1 MNKRSAMM
9 MAAGLVLTLVIGGVA
24 ISAGLTGPTASAATP
39 RVVQH
44 RRHHKPIVKTYRK
57 TITVHKQAPSSG
69 AATYAAPPVATGA
82 PMSSPYPATT
92 HTQSS
97 SGGYHDGGG
106 SDDGG
111 YSGGG
116 GGDD

>member
-1 MNKRSAMM
+1 MNKRSAML
-9 MAAGLVLTLVIGGVA
+9 MAAGLVLTLVVGGVA

-44 RRHHKPIVKTYRK
+44 HHRKPIVKTFHK

-69 AATYAAPPVATGA
+69 AVTYAAPATA
-82 PMSSPYPATT
+82 PTAPTVSPYPVTQT
-92 HTQSS
+92 HAS
-97 SGGYHDGGG
+97 SGGYHDDGG
-106 SDDGG
+106 SDDGHA
-111 YSGGG
+111 GGG